1 MNMVSAEF
9 PLKRCLVLRVE
20 VSIKRSEMCVRHQD
34 IDETASKANVEHK
47 LGSAAA

>member
-1 MNMVSAEF
+1 MGMVSSVF

-34 IDETASKANVEHK
+34 TDEMANEANVEHK
-47 LGSAAA
+47 PRNAAA